1 MYRLIYKLLYTY
13 PSSLTNPLPLTSF
26 HTTQTITT
34 QAIIIEDGTEERT
47 MDQAVETFHS
57 IVPDSKQASRL
68 RSFFQAAAAN
78 DRSATVLLGPVPDKE
93 HRTAIHKLFKMIKGM
108 PPLDSRNVEDTK
120 VLMKQ
125 DSGGKLEGTDGTEVN
140 KHTIEVFVGQSYRTN
155 NIKKRGRKNS
165 DMIWPGGDRSYLRFL
180 LYKENTDSQAALS
193 SIASAIHVNHK
204 CFAVAG
210 TKDKRGVTVQAVT
223 AYKTTPARLLQL
235 NKGFRHMMMGNFEY
249 VPEQLGLGD
258 LKGNRF
264 EIMLRNIHILE
275 EDTNDND
282 NDKEKKAVAV
292 VVDTAVQGLRAHGF
306 INYFGLQRFGTGTIP
321 THHVG
326 RALLRGEWG
335 TAINLILTPHPETP
349 AEIVVA
355 IDHYVQRDDARAA
368 LNSLPNQHRGGGGGG
383 RYTTERALL
392 TVLAKQGANAKVNA
406 LMALPR
412 NLRTLYIH
420 AYQSYLFNMAA
431 SERVKRYGSKV
442 VVTGDLV
449 LPRDIPVISEA
460 SSAAATASA
469 AAAVGVVDEFV
480 PQMMIDDDNDNDDS
494 KDLSQ
499 QERQAKRR
507 ATAADIFDKVH
518 IVTAEEAEQGIYS
531 IEDVV
536 LPVPGGKIIY
546 PDNEIGGVYKMLAA
560 QDGVSLDSCPHG
572 VREFSSVEA
581 GGGAYRRLMH
591 KPENVEHDIVWYDNP
606 DEQLLTTDVE
616 RMRKRAIVEGGGG
629 GGGGA
634 RVEKKGE
641 GRYLG
646 LRLAFDLPASC
657 YATMLIRELTK
668 METNKNHQ
676 AQLQH

>member
-1 MYRLIYKLLYTY
+1 
-13 PSSLTNPLPLTSF
+13 
-26 HTTQTITT
+26 
-34 QAIIIEDGTEERT
+34 
-47 MDQAVETFHS
+47 
-57 IVPDSKQASRL
+57 
-68 RSFFQAAAAN
+68 
-78 DRSATVLLGPVPDKE
+78 
-93 HRTAIHKLFKMIKGM
+93 MIKGM
-108 PPLDSRNVEDTK
+108 PPLDSRNVKDTR
-120 VLMKQ
+120 VLIKQ
-125 DSGGKLEGTDGTEVN
+125 DGGGEEGTEVN

-249 VPEQLGLGD
+249 VSEQLGLGD

-264 EIMLRNIHILE
+264 EIMLRNIHILG
-275 EDTNDND
+275 EDTND

-335 TAINLILTPHPETP
+335 IAINLILTPHPETP

-355 IDHYVQRDDARAA
+355 IDHYVKRDDARAA
-368 LNSLPNQHRGGGGGG
+368 LDGLPNQHRGGGGG
-383 RYTTERALL
+383 RYTTERAIL

-412 NLRTLYIH
+412 NLRTLYVH

-449 LPRDIPVISEA
+449 LPRDISVISEA
-460 SSAAATASA
+460 SSAAA

-480 PQMMIDDDNDNDDS
+480 PQMMVDDDNDNDDS
-494 KDLSQ
+494 KYLSQ

-536 LPVPGGKIIY
+536 LPVPGGRVIY
-546 PDNEIGGVYKMLAA
+546 PDNEVGGVYKMLAA

-591 KPENVEHDIVWYDNP
+591 KPENVEHEIVWYDNP

-629 GGGGA
+629 GERG
-634 RVEKKGE
+634 EKKGE

>member
-1 MYRLIYKLLYTY
+1 M
-13 PSSLTNPLPLTSF
+13 NPLPRPNLYII
-26 HTTQTITT
+26 TQHTT
-34 QAIIIEDGTEERT
+34 QAIIIEDGTEERSI
-47 MDQAVETFHS
+47 DQAVESFHS

-68 RSFFQAAAAN
+68 RSFFQAASN

-108 PPLDSRNVEDTK
+108 PSLDSRNVEDTRL
-120 VLMKQ
+120 LMQ
-125 DSGGKLEGTDGTEVN
+125 QEGGGGGGGGGGEEGGGATTATVDTAGGTEVN
-140 KHTIEVFVGQSYRTN
+140 KHTIEVYVGQSYRTN

-165 DMIWPGGDRSYLRFL
+165 DMVWPGGDRSYLRFL

-193 SIASAIHVNHK
+193 SIASSIHVNHK

-223 AYKTTPARLLQL
+223 AYKTTPARLVQL

-249 VPEQLGLGD
+249 VSEQLGLGD
-258 LKGNRF
+258 LKGNHF
-264 EIMLRNIHILE
+264 EIMLRNIHLLG
-275 EDTNDND
+275 EDTNEDIGGGEEEGATTTTHN
-282 NDKEKKAVAV
+282 NNNNKEKKAALAA
-292 VVDTAVQGLRAHGF
+292 VVDTAAQGLRAHGF

-326 RALLRGEWG
+326 RALLRGEWD

-349 AEIVVA
+349 AEIVDA
-355 IDHYVQRDDARAA
+355 IDNYIKGDDAKAA
-368 LNSLPNQHRGGGGGG
+368 LNGLPVQHRGGG
-383 RYTTERALL
+383 RYTSERTIL
-392 TVLAKQGANAKVNA
+392 TILAKQGAKAKVNA

-412 NLRTLYIH
+412 NLRTLYVH

-449 LPRDIPVISEA
+449 LSRDIPIISEA
-460 SSAAATASA
+460 SSAAA
-469 AAAVGVVDEFV
+469 AAVEVDEFV
-480 PQMMIDDDNDNDDS
+480 PQMTVDDNDS

-499 QERQAKRR
+499 QEQQAKRR
-507 ATAADIFDKVH
+507 ATAADIFDNVH
-518 IVTAEEAEQGIYS
+518 RVTAEEAEQGIYS

-536 LPVPGGKIIY
+536 LPVPGGRVIY
-546 PDNEIGGVYKMLAA
+546 PGNEVGGVYKMLAA

-572 VREFSSVEA
+572 VREFSSIEA

-591 KPENVEHDIVWYDNP
+591 KPKNVEHEIVWYDNP
-606 DEQLLTTDVE
+606 DEQLLTTDAE
-616 RMRKRAIVEGGGG
+616 KMRKRGVEGGGG
-629 GGGGA
+629 GG
-634 RVEKKGE
+634 EKKKGE

-676 AQLQH
+676 AQLRH